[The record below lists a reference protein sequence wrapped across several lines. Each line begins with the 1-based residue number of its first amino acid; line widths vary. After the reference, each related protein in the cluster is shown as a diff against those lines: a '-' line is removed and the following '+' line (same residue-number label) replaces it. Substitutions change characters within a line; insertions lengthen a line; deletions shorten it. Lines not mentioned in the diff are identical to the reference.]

1 MRISIQSWCPGHIK
15 TWVDELTKI
24 LHSRKVLLPVS
35 KVSAL
40 KIVVRELL
48 PNVTGYNGKIRDSLR
63 GPSAETT
70 VHSLN
75 YIQKKL
81 EPLRKIKISFRWRD

>member
-1 MRISIQSWCPGHIK
+1 M
-15 TWVDELTKI
+15 
-24 LHSRKVLLPVS
+24 
-35 KVSAL
+35 
-40 KIVVRELL
+40 VVRELL

-63 GPSAETT
+63 RPSAETT